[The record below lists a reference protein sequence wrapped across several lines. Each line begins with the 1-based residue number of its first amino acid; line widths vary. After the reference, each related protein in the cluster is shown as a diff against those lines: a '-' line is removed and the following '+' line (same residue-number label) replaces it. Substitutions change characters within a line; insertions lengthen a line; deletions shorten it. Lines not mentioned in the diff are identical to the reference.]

1 MPLASQER
9 VEGVS
14 RLGRDLSCWAIP
26 IGRDSVAIG
35 RDWVAI
41 GRFGRDW
48 VAIRSQ
54 SVAIGRDR
62 SRFVVLGDPDWSRF
76 GRSIGRVSMP
86 QATPKTRHKKA
97 RSPNRGI
104 GLAPAARRRAFL
116 CFD

>member
-26 IGRDSVAIG
+26 IGRDSVAI
-35 RDWVAI
+35 
-41 GRFGRDW
+41 GRDW